1 MARRLTDGDHSILAE
16 LNADAAMSMSEQ
28 VADWAGVTVDD
39 VDEAT
44 TMQFLDTMRQE
55 AAEAWG
61 TP

>member
-1 MARRLTDGDHSILAE
+1 MKTLSEGTLDILRE
-16 LNADAAMSMSEQ
+16 LNADATPSMAEQ
-28 VADWAGVTVDD
+28 VADWAGIPLDD

-55 AAEAWG
+55 AAEGWG